1 MRDKWMNS
9 SLVVYIEKY
18 IFDQID
24 NEVII
29 KWFQNIKT
37 RKG

>member
-1 MRDKWMNS
+1 MNS
-9 SLVVYIEKY
+9 SLVVYIEKD

-29 KWFQNIKT
+29 KWFQNMKT